1 MKRVPAR
8 TSAGTPAGLLVALVL
23 VAAAAGAALTWV
35 VDQQGGDPGSASAS
49 SQAGP
54 SGRGAPA
61 VKTALPGLVAPPG
74 GPMLPSLGRAR
85 PAAGTVVRAEGPF
98 DDRLRLAGLR
108 LEGARVTGEVT
119 VTSDVSEI
127 LELQVLVGFYDRA
140 GRLLGT
146 NGYDRLEGH
155 QDGHAGAAPP
165 EEVRFSVAV
174 PRDLRDRVAS
184 AAVGVPVLVNE

>member
-54 SGRGAPA
+54 SGTGAPA
-61 VKTALPGLVAPPG
+61 VKTARPGLVAPPG

-146 NGYDRLEGH
+146 NRYDRLEGH

>member
-1 MKRVPAR
+1 M
-8 TSAGTPAGLLVALVL
+8 ALVL

-54 SGRGAPA
+54 SGTGAA
-61 VKTALPGLVAPPG
+61 VKTTLPGLVAPTG
-74 GPMLPSLGRAR
+74 DPMLPSLRRAR

-98 DDRLRLAGLR
+98 DDRLTLARLR
-108 LEGARVTGEVT
+108 LDRARVTGELT

-146 NGYDRLEGH
+146 NRYDRLEGH

>member
-1 MKRVPAR
+1 VKRVPAR

-23 VAAAAGAALTWV
+23 AAAAAGAALTWV

-54 SGRGAPA
+54 SGTGAPA

-74 GPMLPSLGRAR
+74 DPMLPSLGRAR

-98 DDRLRLAGLR
+98 DDRLRLARLR

-146 NGYDRLEGH
+146 NRYDRLEGH

>member
-35 VDQQGGDPGSASAS
+35 VDQQGVDPGSASAS

-54 SGRGAPA
+54 SGTGAPA

-74 GPMLPSLGRAR
+74 DPMLPSLGRAR

-146 NGYDRLEGH
+146 NRYDRLEGH